1 MRKETQKRDIWRL
14 IVIRDGS
21 QGYANIL
28 CDADFKYGRT
38 SSELE
43 RFDTVRLPGGL
54 IQLIEEHQLNL
65 YDEALETGFVVEMS
79 RRGSK
84 GGGWRKFIS
93 SVEISS
99 REPFRSPRGLYSNED
114 GKTLEFQR
122 IGCPMDSKELP
133 PNIWLRVKELPLN
146 FIAWAWE
153 KDILSGPETHQ
164 KTLESWI
171 SLPKL
176 IDQTPILVLPGEPV
190 KSENFI

>member
-1 MRKETQKRDIWRL
+1 MRKETGEADFWRL
-14 IVIRDGS
+14 IVIRDGR
-21 QGYANIL
+21 QGYADVL
-28 CDADFKYGRT
+28 CEADFKYGRT

-43 RFDTVRLPGGL
+43 RFDTMRLPSGL
-54 IQLIEEHQLNL
+54 IQLIEEHPRNL
-65 YDEALETGFVVEMS
+65 YDGALETGFVVEMS
-79 RRGSK
+79 RRSSK
-84 GGGWRKFIS
+84 GGGWRKFTS

-99 REPFRSPRGLYSNED
+99 GEPFRSPRGLYSNED
-114 GKTLEFQR
+114 GNTLEFQR

-153 KDILSGPETHQ
+153 NGILSGPESHQ

-176 IDQTPILVLPGEPV
+176 IDKTPILVLPGEPT